1 MSAPDDR
8 EDFPIIQTGL
18 YTSMPDLARIP
29 KERWREALAPFSP
42 IARRNAVRTLRDP
55 KEQFDAMLIAGDC
68 AKADAEA
75 RARMGRAT
83 EDVRIPAPAPEAR
96 RGPRR
101 THQVNVRLYPR
112 DFDRLARAAGV
123 LAATPTELARIL
135 IVRGT
140 ARVLDEARH
149 KP

>member
-1 MSAPDDR
+1 MCRPDDR

-29 KERWREALAPFSP
+29 KERWLEALAPFSQ
-42 IARRNAVRTLRDP
+42 IARGNAVRALRDP

-75 RARMGRAT
+75 RA
-83 EDVRIPAPAPEAR
+83 
-96 RGPRR
+96 
-101 THQVNVRLYPR
+101 
-112 DFDRLARAAGV
+112 AGV

-140 ARVLDEARH
+140 AR
-149 KP
+149 